1 MCRLAARRT
10 PGSCGA
16 IEGVKDMKVNLPYGR
31 GSVEVKVPDGATVA
45 YPRELS
51 KVGDVGAEIRR
62 ALGAPIGS
70 PPLRK
75 VAAGKRDAVVVVND
89 ITRPAPSRQMLE
101 AILEEL
107 RFAGIAETA
116 VTVVISTGN
125 HRPNTPDEIAGMI
138 GEDLARRLRVFNHAC
153 EDVDALTAIAA
164 PGVDIPIRINIH
176 VARASVRILTG
187 LIAPHQAA
195 GYSGGR
201 KSLTPGVA
209 ALETIAKQ
217 HSFPIRPYDPAMGW
231 MKGNP
236 FHEVAVKVA
245 RTVGIDFIVNVVKN
259 CRGEVVHAVAG
270 DLEAAH
276 EAGVAVCEQSWAVTF
291 PRKYDVVVVTP
302 GGYPRDIDL
311 HQAQKAM
318 STAELVA
325 ADGGVIVL
333 IAECADGIG
342 KFAAWLKGAASPQA
356 VIDRFTREGFTRE
369 HSSKAFMCARAL
381 AKHPVLASCSGIR
394 KEDLEAMFFRH
405 ATAPQDAVNQALEM
419 KGGNARVLILPYAVD
434 CVPKIVSS

>member
-1 MCRLAARRT
+1 MN
-10 PGSCGA
+10 
-16 IEGVKDMKVNLPYGR
+16 VKLPYGKTQ
-31 GSVEVKVPDGATVA
+31 VEVKIPDGATVA
-45 YPRELS
+45 HPRELPR
-51 KVGDVGAEIRR
+51 VNDVDAEIRR
-62 ALGAPIGS
+62 AMAAPIGS
-70 PPLRK
+70 PPLRD
-75 VAAGKRDAVVVVND
+75 VAAGKRDAVVVIND
-89 ITRPAPSRQMLE
+89 ITRPAPSREMLT

-107 RFAGIAETA
+107 RLVGIPETA
-116 VTVVISTGN
+116 VTVVIATGN
-125 HRPNTPDEIAGMI
+125 HRPNTSDEIARMI
-138 GEDLARRLRVFNHAC
+138 GDDFARRLRVINHAC
-153 EDVDALTAIAA
+153 EDDSALTRVSA
-164 PGVDIPIRINIH
+164 PGVDIPIRVNSH
-176 VARASVRILTG
+176 VAKASLKILTG

-195 GYSGGR
+195 GFSGGR

-236 FHEVAVKVA
+236 FHEVAITVA

-270 DLEAAH
+270 NVEAAH
-276 EAGVAVCEQSWAVTF
+276 EAGVAICEKSWVTTF
-291 PRKYDVVVVTP
+291 PRKYDLVIVTP
-302 GGYPRDIDL
+302 GGFPRDIDL

-342 KFAAWLKGAASPQA
+342 KFAAWLKGAKSPQD
-356 VIDRFTREGFTRE
+356 VIERFKREGFTRE

-381 AKHPVLASCSGIR
+381 AKHPVVVASSGIPQP
-394 KEDLEAMFFRH
+394 DMEAMFFRY
-405 ATAPQDAVNQALEM
+405 ARSPQEAVDSAVEL
-419 KGGNARVLILPYAVD
+419 KGGDPSVLVLPYAVD
-434 CVPKIVSS
+434 CVPKIVAS

>member
-1 MCRLAARRT
+1 
-10 PGSCGA
+10 
-16 IEGVKDMKVNLPYGR
+16 MKINVPYGK
-31 GSVEVKVPDGATVA
+31 GQAEIKVPDGATVA
-45 YPRELS
+45 YPRELPR
-51 KVGDVGAEIRR
+51 VGNVGAEIRR
-62 ALGAPIGS
+62 AMAAPIGS
-70 PPLRK
+70 PPLQE
-75 VAAGKRDAVVVVND
+75 VAAGKHDAVVVIND
-89 ITRPAPSRQMLE
+89 ITRPAPSREMLA

-107 RFAGIAETA
+107 GIAGIPETA
-116 VTVVISTGN
+116 VTVVIATGN
-125 HRPNTPDEIAGMI
+125 HRPNSPSEIAGMI
-138 GEDLARRLRVFNHAC
+138 GEEFVQRLRVVNHAC
-153 EDVDALTAIAA
+153 EDDAALTAIAA
-164 PGVDIPIRINIH
+164 PGVDVPVRINTH
-176 VARASVRILTG
+176 VAKASVRILTG

-245 RTVGIDFIVNVVKN
+245 RAVGIDFIVNVVKN
-259 CRGEVVHAVAG
+259 CRGQGVHAVAG
-270 DLEAAH
+270 NLEAAH
-276 EAGVAVCEQSWAVTF
+276 EAGVAVCEQSWVVTF
-291 PRKYDVVVVTP
+291 PQKCDVVVVTP
-302 GGYPRDIDL
+302 GGFPRDIDL

-325 ADGGVIVL
+325 ADNGVIVL

-342 KFAAWLKGAASPQA
+342 KFAAWLKGAASAQA

-381 AKHPVLASCSGIR
+381 AKHPVVVSCSGIR
-394 KEDLEAMFFRH
+394 KDDLEAMFFRH
-405 ATAPQDAVNQALEM
+405 AAAPQDAVDQALEIQ
-419 KGGNARVLILPYAVD
+419 GGNARVLVLPYAVD
-434 CVPKIVSS
+434 CVPKIV

>member
-1 MCRLAARRT
+1 
-10 PGSCGA
+10 
-16 IEGVKDMKVNLPYGR
+16 MKITLPYGKKQ
-31 GSVEVKVPDGATVA
+31 VEIEVPDDATVVQ
-45 YPRELS
+45 PRMLPRVS
-51 KVGDVGAEIRR
+51 DVGAEIRR
-62 ALGAPIGS
+62 AMAAPLGS
-70 PPLRK
+70 PPLRV

-89 ITRPAPSRQMLE
+89 ITRPAPSREMLA

-107 RFAGIAETA
+107 RIAGVPETA
-116 VTVVISTGN
+116 VTVVIATGN
-125 HRPNTPDEIAGMI
+125 HRPNTPDEIARMI
-138 GEDLARRLRVFNHAC
+138 GEEYARTLRVVNHAC
-153 EDVDALTAIAA
+153 EDDSALTAISA
-164 PGVDIPIRINIH
+164 PGVEIPIRVNTH

-236 FHEVAVKVA
+236 FHEVAVTVA

-259 CRGEVVHAVAG
+259 CKGEVVHAVAG
-270 DLEAAH
+270 DLVAAH
-276 EAGVAVCEQSWAVTF
+276 EAGVAVCEQSWVTAF
-291 PRKYDVVVVTP
+291 PQKYDVVIVTP
-302 GGYPRDIDL
+302 GGFPRDIDL

-318 STAELVA
+318 STAEQVA

-333 IAECADGIG
+333 LAECTDGIG
-342 KFAAWLKGAASPQA
+342 KFAAWLKGAKSPQD
-356 VIDRFTREGFTRE
+356 VIERFKREGFTRE

-381 AKHPVLASCSGIR
+381 AKHPVVVCCAGIL
-394 KEDLEAMFFRH
+394 KADLEAMFFRPVE
-405 ATAPQDAVNQALEM
+405 TPQAAVDAALQM
-419 KGGNARVLILPYAVD
+419 KEDGCRVLVLPYAVD
-434 CVPKIVSS
+434 CVPKINPV

>member
-1 MCRLAARRT
+1 
-10 PGSCGA
+10 
-16 IEGVKDMKVNLPYGR
+16 MKINVPYGK
-31 GSVEVKVPDGATVA
+31 GQAEIKVPDGATVA
-45 YPRELS
+45 YPRELPR
-51 KVGDVGAEIRR
+51 VGDVGAEIRR
-62 ALGAPIGS
+62 AMAAPIGS
-70 PPLRK
+70 PPLQE
-75 VAAGKRDAVVVVND
+75 VAAGKHDAVVVIND
-89 ITRPAPSRQMLE
+89 ITRPAPSREMLA

-107 RFAGIAETA
+107 GIAGIPETA
-116 VTVVISTGN
+116 VTVVIATGN
-125 HRPNTPDEIAGMI
+125 HRPNSPSEIAGMI
-138 GEDLARRLRVFNHAC
+138 GEEFVQRLRVVNHAC
-153 EDVDALTAIAA
+153 EDDAALTAIAA
-164 PGVDIPIRINIH
+164 PGVDVPVRINTH
-176 VARASVRILTG
+176 VAKASVRILTG

-245 RTVGIDFIVNVVKN
+245 RAVGIDFIVNVVKN
-259 CRGEVVHAVAG
+259 CRGQVVHAVAG
-270 DLEAAH
+270 NLEAAH
-276 EAGVAVCEQSWAVTF
+276 EAGVAVCEQSWVVTF
-291 PRKYDVVVVTP
+291 PQKCDVVVVTP
-302 GGYPRDIDL
+302 GGFPRDIDL

-325 ADGGVIVL
+325 ADNGVIVL

-381 AKHPVLASCSGIR
+381 AKHPVVVSCSGIR
-394 KEDLEAMFFRH
+394 KDDLEAMFFRH
-405 ATAPQDAVNQALEM
+405 AAAPQDAVDQALEIQ
-419 KGGNARVLILPYAVD
+419 GGNARVLVLPYAVD
-434 CVPKIVSS
+434 CVPKIV